1 MPIAPRYL
9 LPTAIT
15 LARMVAVPVM
25 VYLILDGRLAAA
37 FWIFVLAGVSD
48 ALDGYLAKR
57 LDAVSNIGAY
67 LDPLADKALLV
78 AAFLTLGHMDHIP
91 LWLVIL
97 IVFRDVVIVGGALL
111 YQTLTQALKMEPL
124 FISKV
129 NTTVQ
134 IIFVGMVLAK
144 LGLGITAV
152 EITEAGAYIV
162 ALTTVAS
169 GAAYVWK
176 WGKRAFA
183 YEERE

>member
-9 LPTAIT
+9 LPTGIT

-25 VYLILDGRLAAA
+25 VYLIIDDRLAAA

-57 LDAVSNIGAY
+57 LDAASNIGAY

-78 AAFLTLGHMDHIP
+78 AAFLTLGHMEHIP

-97 IVFRDVVIVGGALL
+97 IVFRDVVIVGGAIL
-111 YQTLTQALKMEPL
+111 YHTLTQALKMEPL
-124 FISKV
+124 FISKL
-129 NTTVQ
+129 NTAAQ
-134 IIFVGMVLAK
+134 IIFVGLVLAK
-144 LGLGITAV
+144 LGVGITATA
-152 EITEAGAYIV
+152 ITEIGAYIV

-169 GAAYVWK
+169 GGAYVWK